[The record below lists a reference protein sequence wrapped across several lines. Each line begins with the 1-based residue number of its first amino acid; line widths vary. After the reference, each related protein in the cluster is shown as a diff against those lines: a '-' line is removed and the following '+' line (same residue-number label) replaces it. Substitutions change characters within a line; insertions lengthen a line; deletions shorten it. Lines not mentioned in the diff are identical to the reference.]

1 MRSMRVTLRQLE
13 HFVAAAHTGQ
23 VSRAATRCF
32 VSQPSLT
39 TSLKNLEALLEVR
52 LFTRHADGLR
62 LTVPGETFLRHAEH
76 VLATLDAA
84 VQESRAATSAVTGR
98 VRIPLT
104 DTISQYLLPRI
115 LLPIQRQLP
124 GIELEFIE
132 EPREQIESK
141 LHEGR
146 YELALLLVSNL
157 ALVPGIRCETL
168 HRSPRRLWTA
178 MGHPLSAR
186 DRVSLKEIE
195 PLPFILLDMDDHV
208 RTVERYWGALGLKP
222 NVVFKSKSIEAV
234 RSLVAQNVG
243 VTILSDLVYRSWS
256 HDGGR
261 IYRTKISQGAPSMDL
276 GLAIRKDATLSKATQ
291 AVVTVLRSLSERL
304 NRNVDDMARM
314 DAAPST

>member
-1 MRSMRVTLRQLE
+1 MRVTLRQLT

-32 VSQPSLT
+32 VSQPTLT
-39 TSLKNLEALLEVR
+39 TSLKNLEDFLQIR
-52 LFTRHADGLR
+52 LFTRHAEGLR
-62 LTVPGETFLRHAEH
+62 LTVQGETFLRHAEH
-76 VLATLDAA
+76 VLETLDTA
-84 VQESRAATSAVTGR
+84 VQESRAATSAVTGKIQ
-98 VRIPLT
+98 IPLT

-146 YELALLLVSNL
+146 YEFALLLVSNL
-157 ALVPGIRCETL
+157 AAAPGIRVETL

-178 MGHPLSAR
+178 MGHPLSTR
-186 DRVSLKEIE
+186 ESVTLTEIE

-208 RTVERYWGALGLKP
+208 RTVERYWGAQGLKP

-261 IYRTKISQGAPSMDL
+261 IYRTRISSAAPSMDL
-276 GLAIRKDATLSKATQ
+276 GLAIREDANLSEATQ
-291 AVVTVLRSLSERL
+291 AVVTALRSLSERF
-304 NRNVDDMARM
+304 NRNVDDMARI
-314 DAAPST
+314 DSAPPP